1 MESFSDVI
9 RALGDPPG
17 FARAV
22 GVAES
27 HARTMKARDSIPPE
41 YWQALVAA
49 AHERGVE
56 GVTLD
61 LLAGFAARRRKPVA
75 VSVST
80 VSPSP

>member
-17 FARAV
+17 FAKAV

-41 YWQALVAA
+41 YWQAAVAHA
-49 AHERGVE
+49 ASRGIE

-61 LLAGFAARRRKPVA
+61 LLAALAARRRKGVEA
-75 VSVST
+75 
-80 VSPSP
+80 SPASLTA

>member
-9 RALGDPPG
+9 RALGEPPG
-17 FARAV
+17 FAKAV

-49 AHERGVE
+49 AEARGIE
-56 GVTLD
+56 GVSLD
-61 LLAGFAARRRKPVA
+61 LLAGFAARRRRAVA
-75 VSVST
+75 SAAAL
-80 VSPSP
+80 SPTP